1 MTASIRLSRAVAE
14 DKPRQI
20 SYNVHQAFLATGIAE
35 STLRRLVRK
44 GEIAARYH
52 GSTILIDAESLARYY
67 ADLPSERVV
76 ERDCAANGVSA

>member
-1 MTASIRLSRAVAE
+1 MSTLPVESDA
-14 DKPRQI
+14 PRQI
-20 SYNVHQAFLATGIAE
+20 SYNVHQAFVASGIAE

-67 ADLPSERVV
+67 ASLPSERVIQ
-76 ERDCAANGVSA
+76 RDCAANEVSA